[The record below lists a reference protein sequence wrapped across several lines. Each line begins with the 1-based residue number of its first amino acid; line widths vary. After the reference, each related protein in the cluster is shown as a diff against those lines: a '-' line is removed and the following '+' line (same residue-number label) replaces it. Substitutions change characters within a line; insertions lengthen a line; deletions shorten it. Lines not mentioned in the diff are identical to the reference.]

1 MIEVEQIIQNTA
13 THKRRLRD
21 ITDGCLRD
29 SRKSTRRNEEP
40 TNNIYDKHCINV
52 FFYSKNCFRLVS
64 DGCFKLKCRLSTTIV
79 QK

>member
-1 MIEVEQIIQNTA
+1 MLSTVNSDGLLRSIMIEVEQIIQNTA

-40 TNNIYDKHCINV
+40 TNNIYD
-52 FFYSKNCFRLVS
+52 
-64 DGCFKLKCRLSTTIV
+64 
-79 QK
+79 